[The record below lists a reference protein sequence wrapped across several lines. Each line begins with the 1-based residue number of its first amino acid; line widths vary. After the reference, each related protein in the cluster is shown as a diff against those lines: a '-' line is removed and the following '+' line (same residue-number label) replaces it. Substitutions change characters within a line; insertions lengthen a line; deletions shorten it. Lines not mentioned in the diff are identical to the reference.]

1 VNALEVRGLRVHFAT
16 EAGRA
21 LVVEDTSFELLEGE
35 TLALVGESG
44 AGKTV
49 TSLAVMGLLPSYA
62 VIETGEILLGERNL
76 LTLSAR
82 EMRRVRGRE
91 IGMIFQDPMT
101 SLNPLL
107 TVGQQLVEVLRVH
120 AGLGRRE
127 ARTRCAAALG
137 EVGLAEP
144 EDKLEAYPHELSGGM
159 RQRVMIAMAL
169 LCRPKVLIADEPTTA
184 LDVTVQAQ
192 ILDLMRDLQEQHGT
206 AILMISHDLGVVA
219 GVAHQVAVMYAG
231 GLVERGRTA
240 DVFQHPHHPYTFGL
254 LRAVPTPATPTD
266 EPLPTIL
273 GQPPDPTEVQAGC
286 PFQPRCPFR
295 VARCAG
301 ERPKLEAPRVAE
313 DSSMRAARM
322 LFVGGRRAAC
332 FEKER
337 VAALTA
343 LWVTALDWTKIEAP
357 QLSAEDLPEEL
368 P

>member
-1 VNALEVRGLRVHFAT
+1 MNALEVRGLRVHFET

-21 LVVEDTSFELLEGE
+21 LVIGDTSFALPVGE

-49 TSLAVMGLLPSYA
+49 TALAAMGLLPPYA
-62 VIETGEILLGERNL
+62 VIETGEILLGGRNL
-76 LTLSAR
+76 LELSPR
-82 EMRRVRGRE
+82 ELRKVRGRE
-91 IGMIFQDPMT
+91 MAMIFQDPMT

-107 TVGQQLVEVLRVH
+107 TVGQQLVEVLRIHERVS
-120 AGLGRRE
+120 GRE
-127 ARTRCAAALG
+127 ARARCAAALG

-144 EDKLEAYPHELSGGM
+144 EDKLETYPHELSGGM

-192 ILDLMRDLQEQHGT
+192 ILDLMRSLQEQHGT

-219 GVAHQVAVMYAG
+219 GMAHQVAVMYAG
-231 GLVERGRTA
+231 GLVETGHTE

-273 GQPPDPTEVQAGC
+273 GQPPDPTEVWAGC

-295 VARCAG
+295 VDRCAG
-301 ERPKLEAPRVAE
+301 ERPPLEAPRVAE
-313 DSSMRAARM
+313 NSSLRAARM

-343 LWVTALDWTKIEAP
+343 LWVTALDWSRVEAP
-357 QLSAEDLPEEL
+357 QLSVDDVPQERP
-368 P
+368 